1 MKIVITDA
9 GTVFDRYV
17 SSDVFSEFGEVVSH
31 HLLKYDELAENIKD
45 ADIVLCNKSLMNEGS
60 IKNAEK
66 LKYIGLFAT
75 GYNNIDTVYTRE
87 RGITVCNAGSYSTD
101 AVAQHTFA
109 LMLSFFSRVS
119 EYSNFVNN
127 GGWKRSETFSPF
139 ICTHNELYGKTLGI
153 IGYGS
158 IGKKVAAIASAFGM
172 RVLCYTRTVRNEPG
186 AEFVSFET
194 LLRESDVVSAHCP
207 LNDKSLKMFGRE
219 QFKMMKKTAVFINT
233 ARGGVVDEAALRE
246 ALDTGEIAGAG
257 IDVLT
262 TEPMEDE
269 CLLFGA
275 PNCIL
280 TPHVAWAP
288 VETRQRLISIVS
300 DNIRAWLNG
309 NPINVVN

>member
-9 GTVFDRYV
+9 GTVFDRFV
-17 SSDVFSEFGEVVSH
+17 SSDAFSEFGEVVSH

-45 ADIVLCNKSLMNEGS
+45 ADIVLCNKSIMDKESL
-60 IKNAEK
+60 KYAEK

-87 RGITVCNAGSYSTD
+87 KGITVCNAGSYSTD

-109 LMLSFFSRVS
+109 LILSFFSRVG
-119 EYSNFVNN
+119 EYSTFVNN
-127 GGWKRSETFSPF
+127 GGWKNSETFSPF
-139 ICTHNELYGKTLGI
+139 ICTHNELYGKTIGI

-158 IGKKVAAIASAFGM
+158 IGKKVAKIADAFGM
-172 RVLCYTRTVRNEPG
+172 KVLCYTRTVRNEPG
-186 AEFVSFET
+186 AEFVSLEE
-194 LLRESDVVSAHCP
+194 LLRQSDIVSAHCP
-207 LNDKSLKMFGRE
+207 LNDASLKMFGRE
-219 QFKMMKKTAVFINT
+219 QFMMMKKTALFVNT
-233 ARGGVVDEAALRE
+233 ARGGIVDEAALRE
-246 ALDTGEIAGAG
+246 ALEKGEIGGAA

-262 TEPMEDE
+262 KEPMEDD
-269 CLLFGA
+269 CLLYGA
-275 PNCIL
+275 PNCLL

-309 NPINVVN
+309 SPINVVN